1 VHFAV
6 NLTWQVFTELRLEQI
21 TAQMPLKKYAK
32 KHQLTDTVN
41 TVSHINVTALSCAFL
56 FGFELQFGHTV
67 LNMT

>member
-1 VHFAV
+1 
-6 NLTWQVFTELRLEQI
+6 
-21 TAQMPLKKYAK
+21 MPLKKYAK